1 MPKYRYDALTL
12 EGETTDGVIEAESLT
27 RARNMLL
34 GQDLQLTKLEEKKSL
49 GDFEIT
55 ARRIKG
61 PELMLFSRQLGAFVR
76 SGIPVLSAL
85 ESLLEEYPK
94 GLMHQVL
101 VDAAD
106 ALRNGASFAD
116 AVSLHAGAF
125 PPYYVPMLRAAELT
139 GGLDEVLGQLS
150 QYVERDID
158 ARRTVKSALTYPA
171 IILLMSLGTVGVL
184 VTFVLPK
191 FATFF
196 DSFGAKLPLPAA
208 ILVGA
213 AHFFG
218 KFWVYMAA
226 GIGVFLAAAV
236 LFLRSPAGRRFRDR
250 MLLRLPAIGEIVRL
264 AVVERFCRVFGA
276 MIKAGVPLPDAMR
289 AAADS
294 ARNVVFE
301 RALENAREDMLRG
314 AGIAG
319 PIRASGLFPRAA
331 VQMMQVGED
340 TGSLDHQ
347 LETAGEFYEREL
359 GHKVKQLTTMF
370 EPAVIVFMGLV
381 VGFVAIALVSA
392 MYGIFKGAHP
402 GGVK

>member
-12 EGETTDGVIEAESLT
+12 EGEKSDGVIEAESLT

-34 GQDLQLTKLEEKKSL
+34 TRDLQLTKLEEKKTV

-76 SGIPVLSAL
+76 SGIPLLNAL
-85 ESLLEEYPK
+85 EALLDEYPK
-94 GLMHQVL
+94 GLMRQVL
-101 VDAAD
+101 IDAAD

-116 AVSLHAGAF
+116 AVALHGSAF

-139 GGLDEVLGQLS
+139 GGLDAVLDQLS
-150 QYVERDID
+150 AYVERDLE
-158 ARRTVKSALTYPA
+158 ARRTIKSALTYPI
-171 IILLMSLGTVGVL
+171 IILLMSIGTVGVL
-184 VTFVLPK
+184 VTFVLPR

-196 DSFGAKLPLPAA
+196 KSFGSKLPLPTR
-208 ILVGA
+208 ILLGM
-213 AHFFG
+213 AHFVSSTALYSVSG
-218 KFWVYMAA
+218 LVVAT
-226 GIGVFLAAAV
+226 AAAV
-236 LFLRSPAGRRFRDR
+236 IFMRSPGGRVFRDR
-250 MLLRLPAIGEIVRL
+250 IFLRLPAIGEVVRL

-276 MIKAGVPLPDAMR
+276 MIRAGVPLPDAMR

-301 RALENAREDMLRG
+301 RALENAREEMLRG

-319 PIRASGLFPRAA
+319 RSRASGLFPHTA
-331 VQMMQVGED
+331 VRRIKVGED

-347 LETAGEFYEREL
+347 LETAGEYYEREL

-392 MYGIFKGAHP
+392 MYGIFKGSHV
-402 GGVK
+402 GQVH